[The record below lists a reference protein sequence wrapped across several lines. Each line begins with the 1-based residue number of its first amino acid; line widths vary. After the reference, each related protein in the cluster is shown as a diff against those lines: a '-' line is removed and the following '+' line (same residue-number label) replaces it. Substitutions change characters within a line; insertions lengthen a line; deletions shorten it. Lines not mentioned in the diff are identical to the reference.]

1 MGTGALVWTQ
11 PLSDFSLHWGIRM
24 NKKTEVDFLN
34 SKSGNVE
41 KFSYREENKQEQKID
56 QYNPQGIDR
65 Q

>member
-1 MGTGALVWTQ
+1 
-11 PLSDFSLHWGIRM
+11 M

-65 Q
+65 QTVGNKLSDHRLN